1 MLILAIWAA
10 FTSAM
15 VVFLAYQIFLA
26 NDRAMRARQD
36 AWKSSHEANKSSLEY
51 YILVDRYNS
60 LVRDYNALKNR
71 PTQGSLSARDP
82 KLKDRAVKLME
93 LAFSKAN
100 PNEAN
105 VAQSKLREFI
115 TKEL

>member
-1 MLILAIWAA
+1 M
-10 FTSAM
+10 SAL

-26 NDRAMRARQD
+26 NERLGRARQD
-36 AWKSSHEANKSSLEY
+36 AWQANTTATKNYVEY
-51 YILVDRYNS
+51 YSLVERYNS
-60 LVRDYNALKNR
+60 LVRDYNAIKNR
-71 PTQGSLSARDP
+71 PTHGSLSARDP
-82 KLKDRAVKLME
+82 KLKERAVKLME

-100 PNEAN
+100 PNEAK